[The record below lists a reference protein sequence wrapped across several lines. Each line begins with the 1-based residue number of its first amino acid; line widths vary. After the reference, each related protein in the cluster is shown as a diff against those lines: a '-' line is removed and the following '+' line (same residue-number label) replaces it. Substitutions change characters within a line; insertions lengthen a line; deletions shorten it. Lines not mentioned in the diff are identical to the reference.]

1 MNNDITLP
9 FLESETRAAI
19 YSCGKNKMKGVD
31 GLNAYDLR
39 CLGNKAIR
47 YFTLICN
54 MCLKQVKHPPE
65 WKTVKCLFLYKKK
78 GNKDCLSSYRPL
90 SICSHGYKIYAKMI
104 LNRIQKKILNE
115 ISETQFEFRPNYSC
129 SDAII
134 CLENIFHTHHTY
146 KLNLLTAL
154 LDFRKA
160 YDLVYKEYIWYN
172 LNKIGIEKS
181 LILIL
186 KDLNVNIKC
195 VINPEYGSDITIYPS
210 RGIRQGCPIS
220 SLLYN
225 FNLEMA
231 MRNAFMNNNMVF
243 KYGVNITGS
252 KVPNLCFADDTC
264 LLANSWNDLS
274 LMVDKFIRACQ
285 PVGMK
290 LNMNKCKI
298 LMSKELS
305 IQYEKNKHVPLNLAD
320 MQISKEEE
328 YLGKMVSITEKRCF
342 LKQVRNRA
350 WKAFY
355 SIRKYLNISLRA
367 RKLLFVTRIRS
378 SMCYAAQ
385 SWTTTQ
391 AERNNLLSVER
402 SIIRRLKLI
411 PEDKWLIKEEDNTF
425 KKLSNED
432 MYRKIGICN
441 LNRHLAKLK
450 IKFIYKKIDKNGIVQ
465 RCLCWYPHGT
475 KKRIGRPRDSYFDCF
490 KRSKCVGKN
499 RFLITLFPIFI
510 YD

>member
-1 MNNDITLP
+1 
-9 FLESETRAAI
+9 
-19 YSCGKNKMKGVD
+19 MKGVD

-54 MCLKQVKHPPE
+54 MCLKQVKHPSE

-78 GNKDCLSSYRPL
+78 GNKDCLSSNRPL
-90 SICSHGYKIYAKMI
+90 CICSHGYKIYAKMI
-104 LNRIQKKILNE
+104 LNRIQKKILDE
-115 ISETQFEFRPNYSC
+115 ISETQFGFRPNYSC
-129 SDAII
+129 SDAIV
-134 CLENIFHTHHTY
+134 CLESIFHTHHTY

-195 VINPEYGSDITIYPS
+195 IINPEYGSDITIYPS

-220 SLLYN
+220 PLLYN

-274 LMVDKFIRACQ
+274 LMVDKFIKACQ
-285 PVGMK
+285 PMGME

-305 IQYEKNKHVPLNLAD
+305 IQYEKDKYIPLNYTCLLANSWNDLSLMVDKFIRACQPMGMELNINKCKILMSKELSIQYEKDKHIPLNLAD

-355 SIRKYLNISLRA
+355 IVSKYLNISLRA

-385 SWTTTQ
+385 LWTTTQ
-391 AERNNLLSVER
+391 AERNNLISVER

-411 PEDKWLIKEEDNTF
+411 PEDKWLIKEEENIF

-432 MYRKIGICN
+432 MYKEI
-441 LNRHLAKLK
+441 
-450 IKFIYKKIDKNGIVQ
+450 
-465 RCLCWYPHGT
+465 
-475 KKRIGRPRDSYFDCF
+475 
-490 KRSKCVGKN
+490 
-499 RFLITLFPIFI
+499 
-510 YD
+510 